1 MRKKSAALLLALLLL
16 LSLAACGGGESG
28 SNSGNTQAP
37 NNNSSSTN
45 ETTPTDPPAADTE
58 APAANDNAPQAP
70 DTYLFQSGGC
80 TMYVDQDMAEVLA
93 VLEAAKSYFE
103 APSCAFEGLDK
114 TYTYNGFIITTR
126 PDGDKDYINSIELTD
141 DSVTTAEGLY
151 IGNTVAEVQAVLGE
165 GTPMGT
171 AITYTK
177 GNTVLQFVTENDVVT
192 SICYL
197 SANT

>member
-1 MRKKSAALLLALLLL
+1 MCKRIAALLTALLLL
-16 LSLAACGGGESG
+16 VSLAACGGGESG
-28 SNSGNTQAP
+28 NINTQAP
-37 NNNSSSTN
+37 QENNSSN
-45 ETTPTDPPAADTE
+45 ETTPTDPPATDPTE
-58 APAANDNAPQAP
+58 APAPTENAPQAP
-70 DTYLFQSGGC
+70 DTYVFQSKGC

-93 VLEAAKSYFE
+93 VLGEANSYYEAA
-103 APSCAFEGLDK
+103 SCAFEGLDK
-114 TYTYNGFIITTR
+114 TYTYNGFVITTR

-165 GTPMGT
+165 GEPMGNSV
-171 AITYTK
+171 TYTK

-197 SANT
+197 SATT